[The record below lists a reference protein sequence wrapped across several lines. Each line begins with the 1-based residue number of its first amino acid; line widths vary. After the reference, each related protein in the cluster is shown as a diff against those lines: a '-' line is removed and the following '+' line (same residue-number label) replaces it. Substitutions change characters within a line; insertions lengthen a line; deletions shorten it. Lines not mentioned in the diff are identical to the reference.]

1 MLAWRTTPPWNSGS
15 YNKKKHPLGRHAS
28 RISSQP
34 SPTRDDTTVNRATK
48 HMTENTSTSN
58 RQPQATGM
66 ADEIDLQKLFGL
78 LLDHRWL
85 IIGTTL
91 IALFLGVA
99 YGLLATPIYK
109 ADALLQVEDKQGGVP
124 GFSELNELFTEESSA
139 DAEIQ
144 IIRSR
149 MVLGDVIDQL
159 QMDILIQPD
168 RLPLIGG
175 LGAPDPAPEFVA
187 KPLFAGYRD
196 SETFVTIKH
205 FRVPDTLKGKTFTL
219 LEENGQP
226 TLYLE
231 DQKVGSA
238 PVGEPIKSEDGRIQ
252 LELGEWEYGGEPL
265 SLVKQARADAV
276 NQLRGRLSVSEQG
289 KATGIIAMAITGPH
303 KTRIRT
309 VLDSISE
316 NYLLQNIK
324 RMSAEAQNSLDFL
337 DEQLPEIKEKLTSAE
352 EKLNAYRLKSESVDL
367 SLETQSVLE
376 RLVAIEAKINEL
388 KIKESEVS
396 ARFTQE
402 HPAYRT
408 LIQQRG
414 SLMQEKEELN
424 KQIKALPET
433 QQEVLRLMRDVE
445 VNQEIYVGLLNKV
458 QELRIM
464 KAGTVGS
471 VRIIDQAMVQPE
483 AVKPK
488 KPLIA
493 ILAAMLGAMAS
504 IGLVLLKA
512 AFNKGIESPEQ
523 LEEQG
528 VSVYAAVPVSEA
540 QTKTDRL
547 ANLGRKRKQ
556 VSKTVPLLAATSPED
571 LAVEALRSLR
581 TSLHFAMLESS
592 NKVLMISGPSPGVG
606 KSFISANLAA
616 VLAQAG
622 QRVVVIDADLRK
634 GHMHRYFGG
643 ANETGLSSYLSGQ
656 AQLQDITQETS
667 TANLTFISRG
677 QVPPNPSELLM
688 HDRLKQLVDTLSDE
702 YDLVLVDTPPIL
714 AVTDAAIVGQL
725 AGSSLIV
732 TRYGVNSV
740 KEVDITLTR
749 FAQNKVEIK
758 GAILNCMERRAS
770 NEYGYYAYEYGK
782 SSD

>member
-1 MLAWRTTPPWNSGS
+1 MADNS
-15 YNKKKHPLGRHAS
+15 
-28 RISSQP
+28 
-34 SPTRDDTTVNRATK
+34 T
-48 HMTENTSTSN
+48 MTQ
-58 RQPQATGM
+58 RQPQASTM
-66 ADEIDLQKLFGL
+66 ADEIDLHRLWGL
-78 LLDHRWL
+78 LMDHRWM

-91 IALFLGVA
+91 LALILGVA

-149 MVLGDVIDQL
+149 MVLGQVIEQL
-159 QMDILIQPD
+159 QMNIQVEPD
-168 RLPLIGG
+168 RLPLIGS
-175 LGAPDPAPEFVA
+175 LGAPAPAAEFLP

-196 SETFVTIKH
+196 SETFVTIKQ
-205 FRVPDTLKGKTFTL
+205 FSVPENLQGRAFTL
-219 LEENGQP
+219 SEENGQP
-226 TLYLE
+226 ALYF
-231 DQKVGSA
+231 DGQKVGSA
-238 PVGEPIKSEDGRIQ
+238 PIGSVIKSEDGRIT
-252 LELGEWEYGGEPL
+252 LEIGEWEYGNEPL
-265 SLVKQARADAV
+265 TLVQQSMAAAV
-276 NQLRGRLSVSEQG
+276 NSLRGRLSVSEQG
-289 KATGIIAMAITGPH
+289 KSTGIMSMAITGPN
-303 KTRIRT
+303 KARIQKI
-309 VLDSISE
+309 LDAISE
-316 NYLLQNIK
+316 TYLLQNIK
-324 RMSAEAQNSLDFL
+324 RLSAEAENSLDFL
-337 DEQLPEIKEKLTSAE
+337 DEQLPEIKGKLTEAE
-352 EKLNAYRLKSESVDL
+352 EKLNKYRLESESVDL
-367 SLETQSVLE
+367 TLETESVLE
-376 RLVAIEAKINEL
+376 RLVAIEAKLNEL
-388 KIKESEVS
+388 KIKESEIA
-396 ARFTQE
+396 ARFTKE

-414 SLMQEKEELN
+414 SLEQERQDLN
-424 KQIKALPET
+424 NQIKELPET

-471 VRIIDQAMVQPE
+471 VRIIDQAMVQPA

-504 IGLVLLKA
+504 VGFVLLKA

-528 VSVYAAVPVSEA
+528 VSVYAAVPVSQA

-571 LAVEALRSLR
+571 LAIEALRSLR

-592 NKVLMISGPSPGVG
+592 NKVLMISGPSPVVG

-656 AQLQDITQETS
+656 AQLQDITQETA
-667 TANLTFISRG
+667 TANLAFISRG

-688 HDRLKQLVDTLSDE
+688 HDRLKQLMDTLSRE

-770 NEYGYYAYEYGK
+770 NEYGYYAYEYGS

>member
-1 MLAWRTTPPWNSGS
+1 
-15 YNKKKHPLGRHAS
+15 
-28 RISSQP
+28 
-34 SPTRDDTTVNRATK
+34 
-48 HMTENTSTSN
+48 MTENTSTAN
-58 RQPQATGM
+58 RQPQAGGV

-99 YGLLATPIYK
+99 YGLLATPVYK

-124 GFSELNELFTEESSA
+124 GFSELNEIFTEESSA

-144 IIRSR
+144 LIRSR
-149 MVLGDVIDQL
+149 MVLGEVIDQL
-159 QMDILIQPD
+159 KMDIVVEPD

-175 LGAPDPAPEFVA
+175 FGAPAAAPEFVP

-196 SETFVTIKH
+196 SKTFVTVKS
-205 FRVPDTLKGKTFTL
+205 FRVPEKLQGKEFTL
-219 LEENGQP
+219 VEEDGQP

-231 DQKVGSA
+231 DQKVGAAS
-238 PVGEPIKSEDGRIQ
+238 VGNPIKSEDGSIQ
-252 LELGEWEYGGEPL
+252 LDIGEWTYGDEPL
-265 SLVKQARADAV
+265 TLVKQARADAV
-276 NQLRGRLSVSEQG
+276 NRFRSRLSVSEQG
-289 KATGIIAMAITGPH
+289 KATGIISMAMTGSN
-303 KTRIRT
+303 KARIRT
-309 VLDSISE
+309 ILDTISE

-324 RMSAEAQNSLDFL
+324 RMSAEAENSLDFL

-396 ARFTQE
+396 ARFTRE

-414 SLMQEKEELN
+414 SLIQEKEELN

-471 VRIIDQAMVQPE
+471 VRIIDKALVQPDP
-483 AVKPK
+483 VKPK
-488 KPLIA
+488 KALVA
-493 ILAAMLGAMAS
+493 ILAAMLGAMGS
-504 IGLVLLKA
+504 IGYVLVKA
-512 AFNKGIESPEQ
+512 AFNRGIESPEQ

-528 VSVYAAVPVSEA
+528 ISVYASIPLSEH
-540 QTKTDRL
+540 QLKVDRL
-547 ANLGRKRKQ
+547 EALKRRRQKKNKE
-556 VSKTVPLLAATSPED
+556 SIPLLALSDPND
-571 LAVEALRSLR
+571 LAIEALRSLR
-581 TSLHFAMLESS
+581 TSLHFAMMEAS
-592 NKVLMISGPSPGVG
+592 NKVLMVSGPSPGVG
-606 KSFISANLAA
+606 KSFVTANLAA
-616 VLAQAG
+616 VLAQTG
-622 QRVVVIDADLRK
+622 QKVVVIDADMRK
-634 GHMHRYFGG
+634 GHMHRFFD
-643 ANETGLSSYLSGQ
+643 NRNDDGLSDYLSGQ
-656 AQLQDITQETS
+656 KDQEAVIKPTKME
-667 TANLTFISRG
+667 NLAFIPRG
-677 QVPPNPSELLM
+677 KVPPNPSELLM
-688 HDRLKQLVDTLSDE
+688 HNRFKSLMESLSGQ
-702 YDLVLVDTPPIL
+702 YDIVLVDTPPIL

-732 TRYGVNSV
+732 TRFGVNSV

-749 FAQNKVEIK
+749 FAQNNVEIK

-770 NEYGYYAYEYGK
+770 NEYGYYAYEYGSGK
-782 SSD
+782 ES

>member
-1 MLAWRTTPPWNSGS
+1 
-15 YNKKKHPLGRHAS
+15 
-28 RISSQP
+28 
-34 SPTRDDTTVNRATK
+34 
-48 HMTENTSTSN
+48 MTENTSTAN
-58 RQPQATGM
+58 RQPQAGGV

-99 YGLLATPIYK
+99 YGLLATPVYK

-124 GFSELNELFTEESSA
+124 GFSELNEIFTEESSA

-144 IIRSR
+144 LIRSR
-149 MVLGDVIDQL
+149 MVLGEVIDQL
-159 QMDILIQPD
+159 KMDIVVEPD

-175 LGAPDPAPEFVA
+175 FAAPAAAPEFVP

-196 SETFVTIKH
+196 SKTFVTVKS
-205 FRVPDTLKGKTFTL
+205 FRVPEKLQGKEFTL
-219 LEENGQP
+219 VEEDGQP

-231 DQKVGSA
+231 DQKVGAAS
-238 PVGEPIKSEDGRIQ
+238 VGNPIKSEDGSIQ
-252 LELGEWEYGGEPL
+252 LDIGEWTYGDEPL
-265 SLVKQARADAV
+265 TLVKQARADAV
-276 NQLRGRLSVSEQG
+276 NRFRSRLSVSEQG
-289 KATGIIAMAITGPH
+289 KATGIISMAMTGPN
-303 KTRIRT
+303 KARIRT
-309 VLDSISE
+309 ILDTISE

-324 RMSAEAQNSLDFL
+324 RMSAEAENSLDFL
-337 DEQLPEIKEKLTSAE
+337 DEQLPEIKEKLTGAE

-396 ARFTQE
+396 ARFTRE

-414 SLMQEKEELN
+414 SLIQEKEELN

-471 VRIIDQAMVQPE
+471 VRIIDKALVQPE
-483 AVKPK
+483 PVKPK
-488 KPLIA
+488 KALVA
-493 ILAAMLGAMAS
+493 ILAAMLGAMGS
-504 IGLVLLKA
+504 IGYVLVKA
-512 AFNKGIESPEQ
+512 AFSRGIESPEQ

-528 VSVYAAVPVSEA
+528 ISVYASIPLSEH
-540 QTKTDRL
+540 QLKVDRL
-547 ANLGRKRKQ
+547 EALKRRRQK
-556 VSKTVPLLAATSPED
+556 KNKEPIPLLALSDPND
-571 LAVEALRSLR
+571 LAIEALRSLR
-581 TSLHFAMLESS
+581 TSLHFAMMEAS
-592 NKVLMISGPSPGVG
+592 NKVLMVSGPSLGVG
-606 KSFISANLAA
+606 KSFVTANLAA
-616 VLAQAG
+616 VLAQTG
-622 QRVVVIDADLRK
+622 QKVVVIDADMRK
-634 GHMHRYFGG
+634 GHMHRFFD
-643 ANETGLSSYLSGQ
+643 NRNDNGLSDYLSGQ
-656 AQLQDITQETS
+656 KDQEAVIKPTKME
-667 TANLTFISRG
+667 NLVFIPRG
-677 QVPPNPSELLM
+677 KVPPNPSELLM
-688 HDRLKQLVDTLSDE
+688 HSRFKSLMESLSGQ
-702 YDLVLVDTPPIL
+702 YDIVLVDTPPIL

-732 TRYGVNSV
+732 TRFGVNSV

-749 FAQNKVEIK
+749 FAQNNVEIK

-770 NEYGYYAYEYGK
+770 NEYGYYTYEYK
-782 SSD
+782 A